1 MYSNL
6 ICNLSKRRVVTIDM
20 KKDFFVESAF
30 GEVYKG
36 TFFDE
41 DVKNLSLMKNNKS
54 EEIVGAA
61 APVRMQNEVDVA
73 RESAQAV
80 QAAYKLG
87 GDFGVNFS
95 NYFSGKIFGGM

>member
-1 MYSNL
+1 ME
-6 ICNLSKRRVVTIDM
+6 
-20 KKDFFVESAF
+20 KDFFVESAY
-30 GEVYKG
+30 GEIYKG

-41 DVKNLSLMKNNKS
+41 DVKNFSLMKNNKS
-54 EEIVGAA
+54 EEMIGAA

-80 QAAYKLG
+80 RAACNLG

-95 NYFSGKIFGGM
+95 NYFSGKIFGGI

>member
-1 MYSNL
+1 ME
-6 ICNLSKRRVVTIDM
+6 
-20 KKDFFVESAF
+20 KDFFVEDAF
-30 GEVYKG
+30 GEIYRG

-41 DVKNLSLMKNNKS
+41 DVKNFSLMKNDKS
-54 EEIVGAA
+54 EEMIGAA

-80 QAAYKLG
+80 RAAYKLG

-95 NYFSGKIFGGM
+95 NYFSGKIFGGI